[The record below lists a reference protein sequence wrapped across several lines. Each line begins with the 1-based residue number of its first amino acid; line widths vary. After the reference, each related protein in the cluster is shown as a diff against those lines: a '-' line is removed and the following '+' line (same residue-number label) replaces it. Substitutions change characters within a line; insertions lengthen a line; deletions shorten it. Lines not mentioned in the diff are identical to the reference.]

1 MKKNIGKR
9 CNETG
14 KFFLNEAN
22 ILESLNHPNLVNF
35 KNVCYQPFAIM
46 FEYVLFSFFRFGTN
60 REIRRLDGFQ
70 VFLIIF
76 KLKWWSS
83 SFSKNKFRFDCS
95 LQSLHNNGIAHR
107 DLKPTNILVSNKHY
121 GNITGTAELNIWP
134 QKNNPLQYKLTDS
147 GESTEAVVRRCS
159 VKKVFLKIELR
170 PTTL

>member
-1 MKKNIGKR
+1 MYVTSHSQLCLNMYHLV
-9 CNETG
+9 
-14 KFFLNEAN
+14 FF
-22 ILESLNHPNLVNF
+22 P
-35 KNVCYQPFAIM
+35 
-46 FEYVLFSFFRFGTN
+46 FGTN

-107 DLKPTNILVSNKHY
+107 DLKPANKHY
-121 GNITGTAELNIWP
+121 GNITDTAELNIWP